1 MTNQITAEELQSFI
15 ERIETLTEEKLSV
28 QDSIKDV
35 FAEARGRGYDAAIMR
50 EIIKLR
56 KMSED
61 DRMVQDAIL
70 RTYLLAL
77 GMA

>member
-15 ERIETLTEEKLSV
+15 ERIETLTEEKAAV

-61 DRMVQDAIL
+61 ENGRGSGRA
-70 RTYLLAL
+70 
-77 GMA
+77 GG

>member
-1 MTNQITAEELQSFI
+1 MANQITAEELQSFI
-15 ERIETLTEEKLSV
+15 ERIETLTEEKQSV

-70 RTYLLAL
+70 RTYLSAL
-77 GMA
+77 GMD

>member
-15 ERIETLTEEKLSV
+15 ERIETLTEEKQTV
-28 QDSIKDV
+28 QDNIKDV
-35 FAEARGRGYDAAIMR
+35 FTEARGRGYDAAIMR

-70 RTYLLAL
+70 RTYLSAL
-77 GMA
+77 GMD

>member
-1 MTNQITAEELQSFI
+1 MANQITSEELQSFI
-15 ERIETLTEEKLSV
+15 ERIETLTEEKQAV
-28 QDSIKDV
+28 QDNIKDV

-61 DRMVQDAIL
+61 DRMVQEAIL
-70 RTYLLAL
+70 RTYLSAL
-77 GMA
+77 GMD

>member
-15 ERIETLTEEKLSV
+15 ERIETLTEEKQTV

-35 FAEARGRGYDAAIMR
+35 FSEARGRGYDAAIMR

-70 RTYLLAL
+70 RTYLSAL
-77 GMA
+77 GMD

>member
-70 RTYLLAL
+70 RTYLSAL
-77 GMA
+77 GMD

>member
-15 ERIETLTEEKLSV
+15 ERVETLTEEKTAV
-28 QDSIKDV
+28 QENIKEV

-61 DRMVQDAIL
+61 DRMVQEAVL
-70 RTYLLAL
+70 RTYLSAL
-77 GMA
+77 GMD

>member
-15 ERIETLTEEKLSV
+15 ERIETLTEEKQTG
-28 QDSIKDV
+28 QDNIKDV

-70 RTYLLAL
+70 RTYLSAL
-77 GMA
+77 GMD